1 MDYGVA
7 VRPSTRLSLP
17 VVLCLVAI
25 TGLFHAGCARPPAI
39 PIAPPD
45 GWTSDAT
52 GTRWWVTTVDTSR
65 VFRNL
70 ETLHAMGAEDAYLL
84 DAVPSNVSHALAQ
97 RKLAVLVKQSL
108 LPLYRNRPDIVDS
121 LFVRYVVPRMADARV
136 SGDVRPEIERLKL
149 EGYRVIGRHFRAPF
163 PLTKLGTDIPVPVPD
178 SLQSPEFNGTVLMQV
193 SVDTSGA
200 PSGIELI
207 EGVHPVLDR
216 IAMRATTDMRW
227 QPAYVIRRGKSVPIA
242 SWARFKVRFEMP

>member
-1 MDYGVA
+1 MNSRTVFH
-7 VRPSTRLSLP
+7 RSTPMPIL
-17 VVLCLVAI
+17 VVLAL
-25 TGLFHAGCARPPAI
+25 LFFAGCAAQPAI

-45 GWTSDAT
+45 GWTSDET
-52 GTRWWVTTVDTSR
+52 GTRWWAQATDTSH

-70 ETLHAMGAEDAYLL
+70 ETLHDMGAVDAYLL
-84 DAVPSNVSHALAQ
+84 DAVPANITHTLAR

-121 LFVRYVVPRMADARV
+121 LFVRYVVPRMVDAQV
-136 SGDVRPEIERLKL
+136 QGDVRPEVERLKL
-149 EGYRVIGRHFRAPF
+149 EGYRIVGRHFRAPY

-178 SLQSPEFNGTVLMQV
+178 SLQFPEFNGTVLMQV
-193 SVDTSGA
+193 SVDTTGA

-227 QPAYVIRRGKSVPIA
+227 QPAYVIRQGKTIPIA